1 MPDGHSRSAKGQVEY
16 GDADVLFPV
25 EDLDATVLMHR
36 DAELALGDA
45 DGADVIIVAPTS
57 LATSISLTQR
67 PLTAISVDSL
77 PTDVRTHLDGVLDAP
92 IETFDLIQVGKWN
105 RGSPNHSISEFT
117 TG

>member
-1 MPDGHSRSAKGQVEY
+1 MREGHFHSAAGRVEY

-25 EDLDATVLMHR
+25 EELDATVLTHR
-36 DAELALGDA
+36 DAELTLADA

-57 LATSISLTQR
+57 LATSYSLTQR
-67 PLTAISVDSL
+67 ALTAIRVDSL

-105 RGSPNHSISEFT
+105 RESPNHSLSEFT
-117 TG
+117 TA

>member
-1 MPDGHSRSAKGQVEY
+1 MPKGHFRSAAGRVEY

-25 EDLDATVLMHR
+25 EDLDATVLTHR

-67 PLTAISVDSL
+67 PLAAVHVDSL
-77 PTDVRTHLDGVLDAP
+77 PTDIRTHLDGVLDAP
-92 IETFDLIQVGKWN
+92 IEAFDLIQVGKWN
-105 RGSPNHSISEFT
+105 QGSPNRSLSEFKT
-117 TG
+117 V

>member
-1 MPDGHSRSAKGQVEY
+1 MRKGHFHSAEGQVEY

-25 EDLDATVLMHR
+25 KELDATVLTHR
-36 DAELALGDA
+36 DAELTLADA

-57 LATSISLTQR
+57 LATSYALTQR
-67 PLTAISVDSL
+67 ALTAIRVDSL

-105 RGSPNHSISEFT
+105 RESPNHSLSEFT
-117 TG
+117 TA